1 MENYPEHILDAIWQR
16 AKEISTDNETKGF
29 RTDKENKWIQRQ
41 MFNQQEHEFGWV
53 LSKQPESI
61 SQLIE
66 DKTIVPV
73 HWKTAVT
80 DQQKQEAE
88 SKRVNVTPLEPP
100 ALSQLIQSSVNIQ
113 SYWQYAHKISS
124 DNEEKGFRKD
134 HYGYVIQQNAFGD
147 KQHQYGW
154 TLAQLTSA
162 NKNNQTV
169 IPINIVPIH
178 INTAKRIA
186 DEKALIAQNTEEA
199 KIERR
204 RKNIIYEIIYFT
216 VSLPGT
222 LFSLLK
228 F

>member
-1 MENYPEHILDAIWQR
+1 MENYPEHILDVIWQR
-16 AKEISTDNETKGF
+16 AKEISADNETKGF
-29 RTDKENKWIQRQ
+29 RTDKENKWLQRQ
-41 MFNQQEHEFGWV
+41 MFNQQQHEFGWV

-154 TLAQLTSA
+154 TLAQLTPT

-186 DEKALIAQNTEEA
+186 DEKTLIAQNTEEA

-204 RKNIIYEIIYFT
+204 RKNIIYEIIYFI

-222 LFSLLK
+222 FFSLLK

>member
-1 MENYPEHILDAIWQR
+1 MEHYPEHILDIIWQR
-16 AKEISTDNETKGF
+16 AKKISTDNETKGF

-41 MFNQQEHEFGWV
+41 MFNRQQHEFGWV
-53 LSKQPESI
+53 LSKHPESI
-61 SQLIE
+61 NQLIE

-73 HWKTAVT
+73 HWKTAINV
-80 DQQKQEAE
+80 QQKQEVK
-88 SKRVNVTPLEPP
+88 SKRLNISLLEPP
-100 ALSQLIQSSVNIQ
+100 ALSQLIHSSADIQ

-134 HYGYVIQQNAFGD
+134 YYGYVIEQNAFGN

-154 TLAQLTSA
+154 TLAQLTPV
-162 NKNNQTV
+162 NKNNQTA

-178 INTAKRIA
+178 INTSKRIA
-186 DEKALIAQNTEEA
+186 NEKVLIAQNTQEA

-204 RKNIIYEIIYFT
+204 RKNVFYEVIYFIA
-216 VSLPGT
+216 SLPGII
-222 LFSLLK
+222 FSLLK

>member
-1 MENYPEHILDAIWQR
+1 MAHYPEHILDIIWQR

-29 RTDKENKWIQRQ
+29 RKDKKNKWIQRS
-41 MFNQQEHEFGWV
+41 MFNQQHEFGWV
-53 LSKQPESI
+53 LSQKPTSI
-61 SQLIE
+61 AQLIE
-66 DKTIVPV
+66 DKTIIPV
-73 HWKTAVT
+73 HWKTAIT
-80 DQQKQEAE
+80 DQQKQDAE
-88 SKRVNVTPLEPP
+88 SKRVNVTLLEPP
-100 ALSQLIQSSVNIQ
+100 ALSQLIQSSENIQ

-134 HYGYVIQQNAFGD
+134 YYGYVIQQNAFGD

-154 TLAQLTSA
+154 TLAQLTPA
-162 NKNNQTV
+162 NKNNQIV

-186 DEKALIAQNTEEA
+186 DEKVLVTQNTEEK

-204 RKNIIYEIIYFT
+204 RENIIYEIIYFIA
-216 VSLPGT
+216 SLPG
-222 LFSLLK
+222 LIFSLLK

>member
-73 HWKTAVT
+73 HWKTAIT

-88 SKRVNVTPLEPP
+88 SKHVNVTQLDQP
-100 ALSQLIQSSVNIQ
+100 ALSQLIQSSTDIQ

-204 RKNIIYEIIYFT
+204 RKNIIYEIIYFI